1 MSVDIL
7 IQKHF
12 PSYKIYDASDKK
24 ESQII
29 KLIELCI
36 QLNNIIVYLKR
47 NKKNSIFL
55 MDIKRHTK

>member
-1 MSVDIL
+1 MSVDII

-47 NKKNSIFL
+47 NKKN
-55 MDIKRHTK
+55 